1 MKASEVETGWDAVH
15 YQLELMNP
23 FFTVYQFGTD
33 PTVENLAK
41 AAYIPMV
48 LGATGAVMYGATVS
62 AVKPG
67 LLHAM
72 GSTMSWGRQGV
83 NRASM
88 WMLRQGGMAAVRSSP
103 VVVPAAIA
111 AAGAYTYEKKVNEP
125 LRKEHSGFTSWFGP
139 YASGFGTVV

>member
-1 MKASEVETGWDAVH
+1 
-15 YQLELMNP
+15 MNP

-41 AAYIPMV
+41 AAYIPMI
-48 LGATGAVMYGATVS
+48 LGATGSVMYGATVS

-88 WMLRQGGMAAVRSSP
+88 WMLREGGMAAVRSSP

-111 AAGAYTYEKKVNEP
+111 VAGAYTYEKKVNSS
-125 LRKEHSGFTSWFGP
+125 LRESHGGAHHKSWIEGFTQGSWFGP
-139 YASGFGTVV
+139 YGSGFGSVV